1 MIGDRNF
8 SNKRRF
14 SGGKVISD
22 QNECQLRVKDKSAV
36 VYCVSHPRTT
46 PVLSSRGR
54 KINCVCHRDK
64 EDNKLRINIGGRDM
78 CFEMSLVKGIQGAS
92 FRIKY
97 FCFSLE
103 QSSLQVLQLL
113 LGKIE
118 REMLILCV
126 ENFQSGIQEAKFG
139 LITHQ

>member
-1 MIGDRNF
+1 
-8 SNKRRF
+8 
-14 SGGKVISD
+14 
-22 QNECQLRVKDKSAV
+22 
-36 VYCVSHPRTT
+36 
-46 PVLSSRGR
+46 
-54 KINCVCHRDK
+54 
-64 EDNKLRINIGGRDM
+64 M

-126 ENFQSGIQEAKFG
+126 ENF
-139 LITHQ
+139 